1 MGIIVMSFAIS
12 FVISIAAM
20 SIGLSFGETLIQCM
34 PLDTLTTCNEIEL
47 KLPNLW
53 EKVKLL
59 TKLNDTKSKL
69 NIFYNIVIRQ
79 YWW

>member
-1 MGIIVMSFAIS
+1 
-12 FVISIAAM
+12 M
-20 SIGLSFGETLIQCM
+20 SIGLSFGETLILCM

-59 TKLNDTKSKL
+59 TKLNETKSKL
-69 NIFYNIVIRQ
+69 NIFYNIVIRL